1 PGRSGHRPR
10 APPQAGRRGATSR
23 TRVLHRRRRCAVAG
37 ALRRADGGEATPV
50 TPCPSCGEAG
60 GRPLGRLG
68 RRSLVRCPGCR
79 LVFLDPPRTSDA
91 VRDYFEDVYVDPTA
105 SQRIDTRRHRLFLDF
120 LDGVRHDGG
129 SRLLDI
135 GCGTGEFIE
144 LARARGWDAFGVEV
158 SREAVQTAQGRGL
171 HVALRGS
178 EGTEAARLPFADDF
192 FDVVVLWNVIE
203 FFARPAADL
212 AEIGRVLSPGDCIV
226 VRTQNE
232 AFHLT
237 AYRLHRV
244 FGWLPALR
252 AYLGR
257 SYVFHPL
264 LWSPRTLSD
273 ALARAGFIDI
283 VVTNSAPT
291 AGDPYGVAGPGREAI
306 VHAAKW
312 I

>member
-1 PGRSGHRPR
+1 
-10 APPQAGRRGATSR
+10 
-23 TRVLHRRRRCAVAG
+23 
-37 ALRRADGGEATPV
+37 
-50 TPCPSCGEAG
+50 
-60 GRPLGRLG
+60 
-68 RRSLVRCPGCR
+68 
-79 LVFLDPPRTSDA
+79 
-91 VRDYFEDVYVDPTA
+91 VRDYFEDVYVDPMA
-105 SQRIDTRRHRLFLDF
+105 SQRIDARRHRLFLDF
-120 LDGVRHDGG
+120 LDGVRLDGG

-171 HVALRGS
+171 PVALRGS
-178 EGTEAARLPFADDF
+178 EGAERLPFADDS

-212 AEIGRVLSPGDCIV
+212 AEIGRVLSPGGRIV

-232 AFHLT
+232 AFHLS
-237 AYRLHRV
+237 AHRLHRV
-244 FGWLPALR
+244 FGWMPVLR

-257 SYVFHPL
+257 TYVFHPL
-264 LWSPRTLSD
+264 LWNRRTLSE

-291 AGDPYGVAGPGREAI
+291 AGDPYGDAGPGQEA
-306 VHAAKW
+306 VVQAAKW
-312 I
+312 ILDRAGRIVARVSRGACLIGASMTAVARKPE

>member
-1 PGRSGHRPR
+1 
-10 APPQAGRRGATSR
+10 
-23 TRVLHRRRRCAVAG
+23 
-37 ALRRADGGEATPV
+37 
-50 TPCPSCGEAG
+50 
-60 GRPLGRLG
+60 
-68 RRSLVRCPGCR
+68 
-79 LVFLDPPRTSDA
+79 
-91 VRDYFEDVYVDPTA
+91 VDSET

-120 LDGVRHDGG
+120 LDGVRQDGR

-144 LARARGWDAFGVEV
+144 LARARGWNAWGVEV

-171 HVALRGS
+171 QVALRES
-178 EGTEAARLPFADDF
+178 EGFEAERLPFAEDF

-212 AEIGRVLSPGDCIV
+212 AEIRRVLGPGGRIV
-226 VRTQNE
+226 IRTQNE

-237 AYRLHRV
+237 AYRLHRA
-244 FGWLPALR
+244 FRWLPASR

-264 LWSPRTLSD
+264 LWSRRTLSD

-291 AGDPYGVAGPGREAI
+291 VGDPYGVARPGREAI
-306 VHAAKW
+306 VQAAKW
-312 I
+312 MLDRAARVVAGASRGACLIGASMIAVARKPA